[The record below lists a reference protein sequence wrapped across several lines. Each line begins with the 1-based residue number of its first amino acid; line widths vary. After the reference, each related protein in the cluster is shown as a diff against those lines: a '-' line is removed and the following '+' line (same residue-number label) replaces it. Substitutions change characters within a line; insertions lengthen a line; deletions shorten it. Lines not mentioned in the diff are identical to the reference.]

1 MHKKKI
7 ERDPALGVMMGYV
20 KKDLNRAVS
29 LPEFTKWCQANPS
42 ILTPLRMLQLHLRFQ
57 IIGPN
62 FWTQMTEQRRA
73 HPEMGAM
80 DYLPKLQKRVIA
92 ETKFFINQGLI
103 DKDER
108 RRMSRR
114 GKGPNGDHRDNVT
127 RKQSFLVNYFQLSRY
142 SIQRGA
148 AGKVVPATPVLH
160 PGLATAPNSSAAS
173 GSGSEKAPT
182 TAGST
187 KDKDRNNKESEKS
200 EKNSPPKADSPV
212 AAPAA
217 SSAGAPRR
225 RRSSLLFTQR
235 PILLIKSE
243 MPVEIKQKKSS
254 SKKRKKEDYKEAV
267 IAETKQNQTN
277 IC

>member
-29 LPEFTKWCQANPS
+29 LPEFTKWCQSNPS

-62 FWTQMTEQRRA
+62 FWEAMTEQRRA

-114 GKGPNGDHRDNVT
+114 GRGPDGDHRDNTT

-148 AGKVVPATPVLH
+148 AGKVVPATPLLH
-160 PGLATAPNSSAAS
+160 PVPGNTVAAKPNNAS
-173 GSGSEKAPT
+173 GKSEPLPSGSK
-182 TAGST
+182 
-187 KDKDRNNKESEKS
+187 KDSKEE
-200 EKNSPPKADSPV
+200 EELPKPMATPSL
-212 AAPAA
+212 
-217 SSAGAPRR
+217 APRR
-225 RRSSLLFTQR
+225 RRSSLLFAQR
-235 PILLIKSE
+235 PNLLIKSE
-243 MPVEIKQKKSS
+243 MPVEPKPKKSS
-254 SKKRKKEDYKEAV
+254 SKKKKKEVYQEAV
-267 IAETKQNQTN
+267 AET
-277 IC
+277 

>member
-7 ERDPALGVMMGYV
+7 EKDPALGVMMGYV

-29 LPEFTKWCQANPS
+29 LPEFTKWCQSNPS

-62 FWTQMTEQRRA
+62 FWTHMTEQRRA

-92 ETKFFINQGLI
+92 ETKFFINQGII

-114 GKGPNGDHRDNVT
+114 GKGPDGDHRDNVT

-160 PGLATAPNSSAAS
+160 PALGSGTAPNSSAAS
-173 GSGSEKAPT
+173 GSGSEKAPAT
-182 TAGST
+182 SST
-187 KDKDRNNKESEKS
+187 KDKDRNKESEKS
-200 EKNSPPKADSPV
+200 EKNSPPKTDAAVP
-212 AAPAA
+212 APAA
-217 SSAGAPRR
+217 SSVGAPRR

-254 SKKRKKEDYKEAV
+254 SKKRKKEDYKEAI
-267 IAETKQNQTN
+267 IAETKQN
-277 IC
+277 

>member
-62 FWTQMTEQRRA
+62 FWTHMTEQRRA

-160 PGLATAPNSSAAS
+160 PAVAVAAPSSGTASS
-173 GSGSEKAPT
+173 GSGSEKSPT
-182 TAGST
+182 GAGSS
-187 KDKDRNNKESEKS
+187 KDRDRGKESEKS
-200 EKNSPPKADSPV
+200 SPPKADSTVP
-212 AAPAA
+212 APIV

-254 SKKRKKEDYKEAV
+254 SKKRKKEDYKEA
-267 IAETKQNQTN
+267 IITETKQN
-277 IC
+277 